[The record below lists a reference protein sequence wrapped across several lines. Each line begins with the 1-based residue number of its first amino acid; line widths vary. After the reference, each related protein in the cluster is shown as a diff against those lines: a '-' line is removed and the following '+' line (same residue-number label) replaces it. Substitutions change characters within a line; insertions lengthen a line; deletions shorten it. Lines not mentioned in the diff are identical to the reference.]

1 MIYLIGDLLFGGTE
15 TITNTL
21 TWSIIYLLHY
31 PDVMRKVQEEIDKVL
46 GRNGIPSMM
55 DKQKMPYVEATVMEI
70 QRMADV
76 APLAVPHSGLEDV
89 ELRGYTIPK
98 GTTVMSNLYAVH
110 RDDRIWEDP
119 YQFKPSR
126 FLDKN
131 GEIVRRN
138 ELIPFSVGKLICIE
152 RVHIRDLYFN
162 GRIKNEVTY
171 QVKHCKGH
179 KQFLADIISGKR
191 SCVGEALARM
201 ELFLFFTTMCQHFT
215 FKLPPGEK
223 LPSLVGRLGLSH
235 VPPPFKVL
243 AIQRG

>member
-76 APLAVPHSGLEDV
+76 SPLAVPHSGLEDV

-162 GRIKNEVTY
+162 GRIPT
-171 QVKHCKGH
+171 
-179 KQFLADIISGKR
+179 R
-191 SCVGEALARM
+191 
-201 ELFLFFTTMCQHFT
+201 
-215 FKLPPGEK
+215 
-223 LPSLVGRLGLSH
+223 
-235 VPPPFKVL
+235 
-243 AIQRG
+243 